1 MEQVWQRRWKEVD
14 VRHLGGSIDA
24 YALIRCGERGEGG
37 GGGVTGDSRVPG
49 LQH

>member
-1 MEQVWQRRWKEVD
+1 M
-14 VRHLGGSIDA
+14 DA

-37 GGGVTGDSRVPG
+37 GGGVMGDSRVPG